1 MAMHTSDE
9 VALDLRAPVVRERP
23 AHDMAGL
30 PLLGLS
36 LVALLGGTER
46 LIWAGVSTAGT
57 IPRLRALRGCLA
69 LDGLTVLAPGRARVV
84 PLCVRSN
91 GRIGPTGRGAAQT
104 SGSVE
109 RFGFE
114 SGGRV
119 DLDRRLVSP
128 WPGS

>member
-9 VALDLRAPVVRERP
+9 VTVDLPAPMVRERP

-36 LVALLGGTER
+36 LVALLGETGR
-46 LIWAGVSTAGT
+46 LIWAGVSAAG
-57 IPRLRALRGCLA
+57 PVARLRDIRGCLA
-69 LDGLTVLAPGRARVV
+69 LGSLTVLAPGQARVV
-84 PLCVRSN
+84 PLCGRS
-91 GRIGPTGRGAAQT
+91 GGTIGTTGRGAAQA

-109 RFGFE
+109 HGGSE

-119 DLDRRLVSP
+119 DLDRQLVAP
-128 WPGS
+128 